1 MFTYFV
7 LIIIILIYRLKQCP
21 ENLIYSLKLGQTSW
35 LQDTFGEQM
44 LRNYIDKTAVI

>member
-7 LIIIILIYRLKQCP
+7 LIIIILINWLKQCP